1 MSAAPDRNYIQTT
14 NRVKMKL
21 GGFIFAAFGNVEIA
35 RDLKDISGTFKMDC
49 LDQVRLRQALPVWID
64 SGFTNKQAID
74 AGMACEISID
84 DETVLIGWV
93 EILSLKWDAT
103 RIECHISGRD
113 RTGDLVECAALP
125 DGPAEFKGVDLLHVA
140 QLVCAPFGIPVRA
153 DVDVGAPFDRLAATP
168 HQSAME
174 FLESASRQRSVL
186 LTSDGV
192 GGLLLTRGG
201 KTRAPASLTVGGN
214 AVSVEFTRDF
224 THRFSRYIVKGQ
236 SGRGH
241 GHAAAALDGSL
252 APDGGLAAA
261 APGPASAV
269 AAGHIVMTGEARDPE
284 ITRYRPR
291 VLMVRT
297 QSGMSTVQEQAE
309 WALRVAKGMSEQLH
323 IPVLDW
329 RDGPKRDLWR
339 PNQMTLV
346 YDPYSGLN
354 KDMLIAGVAF
364 TFNHDGAGTA
374 IRLAGVTAFD
384 RINEA
389 QRHRAKG
396 GRGTG
401 APRSLD
407 SSLPPTAP

>member
-1 MSAAPDRNYIQTT
+1 VSGATDRNYIKTT

-21 GGFIFAAFGNVEIA
+21 GGFIFSAFGNVEIA

-64 SGFTNKQAID
+64 SGFTSQKAID
-74 AGMACEISID
+74 AGMACELSID
-84 DETVLIGWV
+84 DEPVLIGWV
-93 EILSLKWDAT
+93 EILTLKWDAT
-103 RIECHISGRD
+103 TIACHISGRD

-140 QLVCAPFGIPVRA
+140 KQVCALFGIPVRA

-201 KTRAPASLTVGGN
+201 KTRAPAPLTVGDN
-214 AVSVEFTRDF
+214 AASVEFTRDF

-241 GHAAAALDGSL
+241 GHTAAALDGTL
-252 APDGGLAAA
+252 APDGGTAQA
-261 APGPASAV
+261 APGPASTA

-309 WALRVAKGMSEQLH
+309 WALRVAKGMSEQFH
-323 IPVLDW
+323 IPVLEW
-329 RDGPKRDLWR
+329 RDGPKRELWR
-339 PNQMTLV
+339 PNQVTLV
-346 YDPYSGLN
+346 TDPYSGLN
-354 KDMLIAGVAF
+354 KDMLMAGVMFA
-364 TFNHDGAGTA
+364 FNHDGARTVV
-374 IRLAGVTAFD
+374 RLAGVTAFD

-396 GRGTG
+396 GRGNG
-401 APRSLD
+401 AARSLD
-407 SSLPPTAP
+407 SSLPAAAP